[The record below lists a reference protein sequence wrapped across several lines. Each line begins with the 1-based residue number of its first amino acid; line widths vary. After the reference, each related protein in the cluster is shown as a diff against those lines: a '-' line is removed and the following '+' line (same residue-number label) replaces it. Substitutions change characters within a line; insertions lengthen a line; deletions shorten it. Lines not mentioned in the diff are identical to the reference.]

1 MIEELKRKRML
12 KNGLWALL
20 LAVIALGLLAAS
32 GFGAFKWLAGPR
44 ALDELAPD
52 EMKGAYVEAY
62 VPYLYAGY
70 AQTTSTSGSETTVIA
85 DEYIMDA
92 GPEYY
97 MGLYVSGSWIDPA
110 EQLYD
115 QSWYYS
121 QGQIDLDTLYDSLL
135 VVRGTV
141 LEMDDETRGY
151 YEEVLA
157 DMGVSSTEDLALFL
171 PYVLVV
177 DQVGRDEYTVLYTV
191 LAALCLAGALW
202 LVIRAVLGVYQADAV
217 RLCRAQGPGEQIMRE
232 RLDGFYQT
240 VTPVYGVR
248 ADTNFV
254 CFEEGAYLRVMVP
267 ADIVWAYKTT
277 THHRTNGIPTGKSYT
292 VTLRTRAG
300 KRHEIRVRNE
310 AATEELLRYLFPRL
324 PDTAF
329 GYETDYETQW
339 RSARAENY
347 AFFAELAHRQHGAAP
362 ETQPETQ
369 PATSGE
375 AAEPAF
381 YSGAALADE
390 QAPYTGDPQE

>member
-20 LAVIALGLLAAS
+20 LAAAALGLLAAS
-32 GFGAFKWLAGPR
+32 GFGVFKWLAGPK
-44 ALDELAPD
+44 ALEELSPD

-62 VPYLYAGY
+62 IPYLYAGY

-85 DEYIMDA
+85 DEYIIDA

-151 YEEVLA
+151 YQEVLA
-157 DMGVSSTEDLALFL
+157 DMGVTGAEDLALFL

-177 DQVGRDEYTVLYTV
+177 DQVGRDEYTVLYTI
-191 LAALCLAGALW
+191 LAALFLAGALW
-202 LVIRAVLGVYQADAV
+202 LVIRAALGVYQADAV
-217 RLCRAQGPGEQIMRE
+217 RLCRAQGPGEPVMRE

-240 VTPVYGVR
+240 VTPVHGVR
-248 ADTNFV
+248 ADANFV
-254 CFEEGAYLRVMVP
+254 CFEEGAYLRVLAP
-267 ADIVWAYKTT
+267 ADVVWAYKTT
-277 THHRTNGIPTGKSYT
+277 THHRTNGIPSGKSHT

-300 KRHEIRVRNE
+300 KRHEIRVRSE
-310 AATEELLRYLFPRL
+310 AAAEELLRYLFPRL

-339 RSARAENY
+339 RGARAENY

-362 ETQPETQ
+362 EEP
-369 PATSGE
+369 PAAPGA

-381 YSGAALADE
+381 YSGSAQPDG
-390 QAPYTGDPQE
+390 QAPYQGEPLE